1 MLADDI
7 SRHLFNRRMNYS
19 GARMQQGRVLLDSDW
34 NEAAMLESEDRRL
47 TIMETVCTGG
57 SPNHGFQIDPASP
70 APAKL
75 NLYPDAG
82 KVVASVNNT
91 YDFRLLA
98 GSFYLA
104 GLRFEINDNTQFLTQ
119 PNSPAT

>member
-19 GARMQQGRVLLDSDW
+19 GAPMQQGRVLLDSDW
-34 NEAAMLESEDRRL
+34 NEAAMLESADRRL
-47 TIMETVCTGG
+47 TVMETVCTGG
-57 SPNHGFQIDPASP
+57 SPNDGFRVDPASP

-75 NLYPDAG
+75 DLYADAG
-82 KVVASVNNT
+82 KSIPTVNNT
-91 YDFRLLA
+91 YDFTLLA

-104 GLRFEINDNTQFLTQ
+104 GLRFEINDNTH
-119 PNSPAT
+119 